1 MFWGKAQVEEET
13 LETEEE
19 KTKEPKVEVIENDS
33 EVKSDLTNNIAAD
46 KERTPIEITGDKT
59 KQYPIKGN

>member
-1 MFWGKAQVEEET
+1 M
-13 LETEEE
+13 ETEEE